1 MLREKIA
8 DKRKELG
15 VSLADQTR
23 ASALIAGVYMELV
36 NPKTGTDSYRDESG
50 ETRTRD
56 AFVGLCITLNNDT
69 LNKLKAQPQGVGTE
83 VMITA
88 KAVIRGLSARET
100 DDGVNRSADLQITD
114 GDRSCFRDVENQRLK
129 LCTVTECDGLCS
141 RDL

>member
-1 MLREKIA
+1 MRAEKP
-8 DKRKELG
+8 ELAMNTRG
-15 VSLADQTR
+15 GCASL
-23 ASALIAGVYMELV
+23 
-36 NPKTGTDSYRDESG
+36 
-50 ETRTRD
+50 
-56 AFVGLCITLNNDT
+56 FNDT

-114 GDRSCFRDVENQRLK
+114 MAIAPVSGDVEKSAAETLYGNG
-129 LCTVTECDGLCS
+129 VSNGLCS